1 MAIKTSSMLYFISS
15 VFRIFSGIIQF
26 TTETDTSDGNGG
38 TTHLAIKV
46 IRYFPMITLIV
57 VVSLTGCCVLVS
69 CMCWRAF
76 PRTWRGLLALFLVAV
91 GFCLLLVSLV
101 YSWLTFGAAWK

>member
-1 MAIKTSSMLYFISS
+1 MGIKTSSMLYFISS

-26 TTETDTSDGNGG
+26 TTETDTSDGNGAP
-38 TTHLAIKV
+38 TYLAIKV
-46 IRYFPMITLIV
+46 IRYFPMISLITA
-57 VVSLTGCCVLVS
+57 VSLTGCCVLVG

-91 GFCLLLVSLV
+91 GFSLLLASLV
-101 YSWLTFGAAWK
+101 YGWLTFGTM